1 MSRPLLLLV
10 DSSWEDY
17 RDYLLESI
25 AREYRIWLLSSHEP
39 SWELRSVVGSTLVD
53 TLDAEATLA
62 AARRLAARTRIDGV
76 YCYDEARILVAAR
89 VAELL
94 GLPGGEPDVIYRC
107 RDKRATREAL
117 SAAGVPQPGSI
128 VARDAAEA
136 RAAAARLG
144 FPLVLKPRALAA
156 SEGVIRVDS
165 AAELDAAFG
174 FARAKTLPEAPDFND
189 AVLVEEYVDGLEVS
203 VDALC
208 FRGRVTSVFVARK
221 LLGFEP
227 SFAEVGHLVD
237 GADPLLRDPELTG
250 VVAAALG
257 AVGFRDGWAHVEVK
271 LPAAGGPKVIEI
283 NGRQG
288 GDLIPYLGLRA
299 TGIDPGLAGAAVA
312 CGREP
317 DLRPRRSRV
326 AGIRFC
332 YPRQDGVVERVAVD
346 RAALPPQV
354 DRVRVLARPG
364 EELLLPPRSHLHA
377 RCAYCTAIAA
387 SVEECLE
394 ALDAAVAAVEAV
406 PAAPLLA

>member
-1 MSRPLLLLV
+1 VSRPLLLLV

-25 AREYRIWLLSSHEP
+25 AREYRIWLFSSHEP
-39 SWELRSVVGSTLVD
+39 TWERRSIVGSTLVD
-53 TLDAEATLA
+53 TLDAGATLA
-62 AARRLAARTRIDGV
+62 AARDLAARTRIDGV

-89 VAELL
+89 VAQLL
-94 GLPGGEPDVIYRC
+94 GLPGGDPNAIYRC
-107 RDKRATREAL
+107 RDKRATRAAL
-117 SAAGVPQPGSI
+117 AEAGVPQPESI
-128 VARDAAEA
+128 VAEDPAAA
-136 RAAAARLG
+136 RAAAARVG

-165 AAELDAAFG
+165 AAELDAAFA

-208 FRGRVTSVFVARK
+208 FRGRVASVFVARK

-227 SFAEVGHLVD
+227 SFAEVGHVVD
-237 GADPLLRDPELTG
+237 GADPLLHDPELTE
-250 VVAAALG
+250 VVAAALR
-257 AVGFRDGWAHVEVK
+257 AVGLRDGWAHVEVK
-271 LPAAGGPKVIEI
+271 LSAAGPKVIEI

-299 TGIDPGLAGAAVA
+299 TGIDAGLAGAAVA

-317 DLRPRRSRV
+317 DLRPRRARV

-354 DRVRVLARPG
+354 DRVRVLAEPG
-364 EELLLPPRSHLHA
+364 DELRLPPRSHLHA
-377 RCAYCTAIAA
+377 RCAYCTSLAA

-394 ALDAAVAAVEAV
+394 ALDAAAAAVEAV
-406 PAAPLLA
+406 PAAPLPA

>member
-1 MSRPLLLLV
+1 M
-10 DSSWEDY
+10 
-17 RDYLLESI
+17 
-25 AREYRIWLLSSHEP
+25 
-39 SWELRSVVGSTLVD
+39 
-53 TLDAEATLA
+53 
-62 AARRLAARTRIDGV
+62 
-76 YCYDEARILVAAR
+76 
-89 VAELL
+89 
-94 GLPGGEPDVIYRC
+94 
-107 RDKRATREAL
+107 
-117 SAAGVPQPGSI
+117 PQPRSI
-128 VARDAAEA
+128 VARDAAGT

-208 FRGRVTSVFVARK
+208 FRGSVTSVFVARK

-227 SFAEVGHLVD
+227 YFAEVGHVVD
-237 GADPLLRDPELTG
+237 GADPLLSDPELTG
-250 VVAAALG
+250 VVAAALH

-271 LPAAGGPKVIEI
+271 LSSGGPWVIEI
-283 NGRQG
+283 NARQG

-317 DLRPRRSRV
+317 DLRPRHSRV

-354 DRVRVLARPG
+354 DRVRVLAQPG

-377 RCAYCTAIAA
+377 RCAYCTAIAT

-394 ALDAAVAAVEAV
+394 TLDVAASAVQAV

>member
-1 MSRPLLLLV
+1 MSRPLVILV

-17 RDYLLESI
+17 RDNLLESI
-25 AREYRIWLLSSHEP
+25 AREYRIWLFSSHEP
-39 SWELRSVVGSTLVD
+39 SWELRFVVGSTLVD

-62 AARRLAARTRIDGV
+62 AARALAAHTRVDGV
-76 YCYDEARILVAAR
+76 YCYDEARILVTAEVAR
-89 VAELL
+89 LL
-94 GLPGGEPDVIYRC
+94 GLPGADPDAVYRC
-107 RDKRATREAL
+107 RDKRATRAAL
-117 SAAGVPQPGSI
+117 RTAGVPQPESI
-128 VARDAAEA
+128 LARDASEA
-136 RAAAARLG
+136 RAAAAQLG

-165 AAELDAAFG
+165 DAELDAAFAL
-174 FARAKTLPEAPDFND
+174 ARTKTLPEAPDFND

-227 SFAEVGHLVD
+227 YFAEVGHVVD
-237 GADPLLRDPELTG
+237 GADPLLREPELTE
-250 VVAAALG
+250 VVAAALR
-257 AVGFRDGWAHVEVK
+257 AVGFHDGWAHVEVK
-271 LPAAGGPKVIEI
+271 LSAAGPAVIEI

-332 YPRQDGVVERVAVD
+332 YPRQDGVVERIVVD

-354 DRVRVLARPG
+354 DRVRVLAQPG

-377 RCAYCTAIAA
+377 RYAYCTAIAS

-394 ALDAAVAAVEAV
+394 ALDAAVAALEAV
-406 PAAPLLA
+406 PAARLLA